1 MKVLVIGGTG
11 LISAAVTRFLV
22 EHGDDVTIYNRGKR
36 VAEVPSNVKRV
47 VGDRQDYPFFE
58 SQIAKMGKFDC
69 VIDMICFL
77 PEEAENAVRIFKGRT
92 KQYIFCSTVD
102 VYTKPAKQYPVTE
115 DAEKNPQTSFS
126 YAFNKAACE
135 RIFFDADRNKHFS
148 LTVIRPAYTY
158 GEGAGIL
165 HTFGW
170 GTYFLDRIRK
180 GKPVIV
186 HGDGTSFWVACHRDD
201 VARAFVGAVG
211 NESAFGKA
219 YHVTGEEWMTW
230 NSYHQKVA
238 EALNAPLPILVHIP
252 TDFLRKIAPKQAE
265 WCAENF
271 MFNNIF
277 DNKAAKA
284 DLGFRYTVPWVEG
297 VRRVV
302 SWLENHGGLENSDDF
317 LFYDRIL
324 EAWQQLSENMKTQ
337 LSGTIL

>member
-11 LISAAVTRFLV
+11 LISTAITRFLV

-36 VAEVPSNVKRV
+36 VEEVPDNVKRI
-47 VGDRQDYPFFE
+47 VGDRQDYPIFKN
-58 SQIAKMGKFDC
+58 QIAKMGKFDC

-77 PEEAENAVRIFKGRT
+77 PEEAEKAVRIFKDRT

-102 VYTKPAKQYPVTE
+102 VYTKPAKKYPVTE
-115 DAEKNPQTSFS
+115 DAEKKPQKSFS

-135 RIFFDADRNKHFS
+135 RIFFNADRNNDFS
-148 LTVIRPAYTY
+148 LTIIRPAYTY

-211 NESAFGKA
+211 NENAFGKA

-230 NSYHQKVA
+230 NSYHHKVA
-238 EALNAPLPILVHIP
+238 EAMKIPLPSLIHIP
-252 TDFLRKIAPKQAE
+252 TDLLRNIAPKQAE

-271 MFNNIF
+271 QFNNMF

-284 DLGFRYTVPWVEG
+284 DLGFKYTIPWVEG
-297 VRRVV
+297 VRRAVD
-302 SWLENHGGLENSDDF
+302 WLEKHGGLENSDNF
-317 LFYDRIL
+317 PFYDRII
-324 EAWQQLSENMKTQ
+324 EAWQKHVENMKSQ
-337 LSGTIL
+337 LSDIF